1 MPSRAR
7 TTRNLA
13 GAALLTALVVL
24 AVSFIQG
31 PPESVPAVALD
42 WPLILYLER
51 AALAAGVIMGIGGTA
66 DRMLRGDPV
75 QGFSAPGGP
84 GVQLVEQVAEVD
96 EALRDVVDEGFKELD
111 ERISALEQKSSA
123 GPGGGTMERE

>member
-1 MPSRAR
+1 MDGEGDARSSRAR
-7 TTRNLA
+7 ASRNLA
-13 GAALLTALVVL
+13 LVAVLAALLVLVV
-24 AVSFIQG
+24 SFVQG
-31 PPESVPAVALD
+31 PPDRLPAIALG

-51 AALAAGVIMGIGGTA
+51 AALVAGVIMGIGGTA

-84 GVQLVEQVAEVD
+84 GVQLVEEVAEVD

-111 ERISALEQKSSA
+111 ERISALEEK
-123 GPGGGTMERE
+123 R

>member
-1 MPSRAR
+1 MDGEGDAPSSRAR
-7 TTRNLA
+7 ASRNLA
-13 GAALLTALVVL
+13 LVAVLAALLVLVVSL
-24 AVSFIQG
+24 VQG
-31 PPESVPAVALD
+31 PPDRIPAIALG

-51 AALAAGVIMGIGGTA
+51 AALVAGVIMGIGGTA

-84 GVQLVEQVAEVD
+84 GVQLVEEVAEVD

-111 ERISALEQKSSA
+111 ERISALEEK
-123 GPGGGTMERE
+123 R